1 MKLEGTN
8 HANDKFYINK
18 LINTR
23 FSFLRYILQLI
34 KQTIKIYSVSHS
46 AIIQSEKRKK
56 LQRYSKYLLIQSLDV
71 WFGMVCYSELTS
83 SLLSAEIKLII
94 IIAIMGF
101 ISAVLSGA

>member
-1 MKLEGTN
+1 MAFLNFIIGLTPPPKKNVKKYDPPPKKKDILYSPPPTLKLEGTN

-56 LQRYSKYLLIQSLDV
+56 LQRYS
-71 WFGMVCYSELTS
+71 
-83 SLLSAEIKLII
+83 
-94 IIAIMGF
+94 
-101 ISAVLSGA
+101 